1 MNIELEFNNE
11 FKKVSRICEDA
22 YYDPNSDKHG
32 VSAYL
37 QEMERNSA
45 TGKPLVQDWEFS
57 YEELRRLRGLRN
69 AFAHDTGYVEI
80 TQKDLDNLRAFHD
93 MLISGDD
100 PLAILQKKL
109 REKKNHSKV
118 VKTVSEVPNSQSHET
133 GGNSPGCLFACIFD
147 VVVITLLLM
156 LLIR

>member
-11 FKKVSRICEDA
+11 FKKVSHICEDA
-22 YYDPNSDKHG
+22 YYVPNSDKHG

-37 QEMERNSA
+37 QEMDQNFAS
-45 TGKPLVQDWEFS
+45 GKSLVHNWQSS
-57 YEELRRLRGLRN
+57 YEELKRLRRLRN
-69 AFAHDTGYVEI
+69 DFAHDTLYEEI
-80 TQKDLDNLRAFHD
+80 TQEDLDSLCVFHD

-109 REKKNHSKV
+109 REKRDRSKAVKNA
-118 VKTVSEVPNSQSHET
+118 SEVANSQSYKT
-133 GGNSPGCLFACIFD
+133 GGNSPGCLFACILD
-147 VVVITLLLM
+147 VAVITLLLM